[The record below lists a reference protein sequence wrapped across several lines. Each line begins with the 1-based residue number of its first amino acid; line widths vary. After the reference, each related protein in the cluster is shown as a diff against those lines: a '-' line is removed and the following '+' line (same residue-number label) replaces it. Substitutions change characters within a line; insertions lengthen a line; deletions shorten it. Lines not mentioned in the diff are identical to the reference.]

1 MVDLATN
8 QNPLPENMKRI
19 VAVVDAV
26 HFREEQLDAFQ
37 YVTWLLEGSLKVL
50 LLENEA
56 SLAVPAEMWQPP
68 AQILPADLQILEEEC
83 RERGIQTTWQR
94 GKGIALKEV
103 VRESRFADLLL
114 IDRNT
119 SLSNLF
125 PADVPGFIK
134 DVPADAQCPVLV
146 LPEGAGRF
154 GEVVFTYNG
163 SYSSV
168 YAMKKFLQLFPRLG
182 HEKATVIYVPEKGIP
197 IIPNEQLLKEYLHLY
212 FTEVTFVV
220 LQGLPEVEI
229 RKFLQEKKDAVAV
242 MGAYGRN
249 TFSRFFN
256 PGNTRNLLRN
266 LHVPVFIT
274 HP

>member
-1 MVDLATN
+1 
-8 QNPLPENMKRI
+8 MKRI

-37 YVTWLLEGSLKVL
+37 YVAGLVKGRLKVL

-56 SLAVPAEMWQPP
+56 GQA
-68 AQILPADLQILEEEC
+68 LPAGDLLADTPGETKEGNTATVTDLRQLQQEC
-83 RERGIQTTWQR
+83 RDRGMVAELQR
-94 GKGIALKEV
+94 GRGIALKEV

-114 IDRNT
+114 IDRHT
-119 SLSNLF
+119 SLNNLF
-125 PADVPGFIK
+125 QADVPGFIK

-146 LPEGAGRF
+146 LPEQTGLF
-154 GEVVFTYNG
+154 NEVVFAYNG

-168 YAMKKFLQLFPRLG
+168 YAIREFMQLFP
-182 HEKATVIYVPEKGIP
+182 HMSSKKATVLYVPEKGIP
-197 IIPNEQLLKEYLHLY
+197 IVPNEQLLKEYLHLY
-212 FTEVTFVV
+212 FTDVTV
-220 LQGLPEVEI
+220 LVLNGLPEAEI
-229 RKFLQEKKDAVAV
+229 RRFLQDKKNCVAV

-256 PGNTRNLLRN
+256 PGNARNMLRTLN
-266 LHVPVFIT
+266 VPVFIT